1 MSRRTMIH
9 WRVSHSM
16 NVTRYSVRV
25 APPAS
30 PCADQG
36 SGEVGECVVRRG
48 EAGFDSRTLS
58 LELQLGVK
66 YMVTVATTNCGMQTG
81 SESDPIIILLDCKC
95 VAFSEVFIQI
105 FCKLRP
111 SCSCCM

>member
-1 MSRRTMIH
+1 MYRRTIIH

-66 YMVTVATTNCGMQTG
+66 YTVTVATTNCEMQIG

-95 VAFSEVFIQI
+95 VAFSG
-105 FCKLRP
+105 
-111 SCSCCM
+111 CSFRYFQN